1 MSKSSEDLLLD
12 FSLAGLIKIEGE
24 KVITTEKLSK
34 LLNEALFIVTEAN
47 KKHQLGLSEKEIR
60 ETIEN
65 ILILDSIYAKP
76 IELSIESLE
85 KIYKLLNN
93 KILFVSN
100 RSEKIR
106 KQTEDWLNLHIR
118 NKFDYELILGD
129 GSILSD
135 KKDRLKGVHFYVDDA
150 IEHVF
155 SASKNIDSI
164 INCFLFESK
173 NVVYDYFRT
182 VNDYTIRKLFKQN
195 KIIRTTNWKIIVK
208 HIEALFSTNKLTI

>member
-1 MSKSSEDLLLD
+1 MRKKLIFATDLD
-12 FSLAGLIKIEGE
+12 RV
-24 KVITTEKLSK
+24 VIDTVD
-34 LLNEALFIVTEAN
+34 LFIKGFKKYKNIDITENLNGIYIVNA
-47 KKHQLGLSEKEIR
+47 GLSEKEIR